1 MQERARLAD
10 LHAAAEAAKT
20 QEEEAAAANADADRL
35 AALHEA
41 AEALKKQ
48 EEKIQLKVDIA
59 VAAEDAVE
67 TMEGDERVIL
77 TARKAARKKAM
88 KFEHVEETD
97 NEQANHTAADSVAEA
112 IRQMEE
118 DWANNRAYILRWYAT
133 RGAANSSD
141 EAATQSIEPTQ
152 EPPDEDKED
161 ELSIAL
167 RAVEEAK
174 QQEDKETSKLAQANA
189 AAEVAKKTE
198 QEEREKLS
206 AAHAEVETLMNKE
219 KEAIA
224 NKEGAESMTTI
235 HKVVEAAMK
244 TEEEARARLHAA
256 EVAEE
261 ASANEARRQ
270 VIIEGMWHFEAAKA
284 AAEAE
289 SERLASQ
296 SALTEELKKQ
306 EEEVT

>member
-41 AEALKKQ
+41 AEALTKQ
-48 EEKIQLKVDIA
+48 EEETQLKVDIA
-59 VAAEDAVE
+59 VAAVDAVE

-77 TARKAARKKAM
+77 TARKAALNNAM
-88 KFEHVEETD
+88 EFEHVEQTG

-141 EAATQSIEPTQ
+141 EVATQKIEPTQ
-152 EPPDEDKED
+152 EPPDEEKED
-161 ELSIAL
+161 ELEVAL

-174 QQEDKETSKLAQANA
+174 KRDDEERAKLTQANA

-224 NKEGAESMTTI
+224 NKEGEESLTTI
-235 HKVVEAAMK
+235 HEVVEAAVK
-244 TEEEARARLHAA
+244 AEEEASARLHAA
-256 EVAEE
+256 VVAAE
-261 ASANEARRQ
+261 ASANEARRE
-270 VIIEGMWHFEAAKA
+270 VILKGMWHFEAAKA

-296 SALTEELKKQ
+296 SALREELEKQ